1 MADMVDVGGIRAKI
15 SADISDYRTA
25 IDKAKAKTKELGD
38 SADKAS
44 RSFVGMGEAI
54 AALGAGTALGKMI
67 GVMREVVSES
77 NKMYNAL
84 TGLRELS
91 KGLGQDVNAVTKA
104 AQDLAS
110 KGFMS
115 MAEAAE
121 AYKTTL
127 ATGYSLE
134 EATKLINSMADAA
147 AFNRQSH
154 YDMAGAVLASLQ
166 GIKNQ
171 NSELTDAVGITTNLS
186 VMYERYAATLGKSA
200 AKLTDAEKA
209 QAALNGFLSE
219 AAIYAGNADIAM
231 QGYTGASAE
240 FTQSITNAKVA
251 LGDGLKPVFEE
262 IMRSITP
269 VIISFTEWAE
279 DNKEL
284 VAGLATGTTTVL
296 GLVTALLTA
305 TSVVKA
311 LSVALKGLQAS
322 AGVFGVISLA
332 IGVVVGG
339 LSALIARNKEAAEAV
354 KAHDD
359 AQQSLNQTL
368 RAAPYGRSVDDVK
381 ALQQA
386 LEALNPVLEERA
398 KLQERL
404 NEIEAFGERGEGT
417 PALLSE
423 AMDISEALEK
433 IDKQLYDMGYDTFE
447 DAAAKA
453 REMKDAIE
461 ESIPALAAMEREQL
475 ANVAAQVQHIDK
487 VNALKKEYDELNAK
501 EKLSAEQK
509 QRLNEV
515 VKALTQEYP
524 SLVSSLDEENRWHIK
539 NYDALGELIKAE
551 ENSVNAS
558 AQASKS
564 RLENW
569 RRETESKLK
578 LARTQLE
585 ALMRVE
591 RASVSNPKL
600 PAELAKYVDNIAEG
614 TEKAL
619 QSKVDQY
626 QLQINHLDNDIQA
639 ITIGAFDQFLT
650 SPPDDKS
657 SKKKTKTSEKK
668 GKSAAEKAAEARRKA
683 FESDLATIQYQT
695 EMFDWSAERQIQAY
709 EKLQKTHAKYLKES
723 TEDRRMLNLQLK
735 RLQEDSAKSQF
746 DFSAEWIA
754 REERRMEESG
764 KTEREI
770 AQMKMDAWT
779 RVRDRYAKDTEMY
792 KRADE
797 ELYRA
802 RKEFTAKTIELS
814 NDLVKVE
821 KSRIEDTK
829 KRELEALKK
838 SKQAALDKYQAEI
851 NAIDELMAKQ
861 DQLNADVDYET
872 ELREKQARVDLLAS
886 AVGPEG
892 IQERE
897 DLLKEIERMQLEHER
912 ELQKRSL
919 QDQKTALEKERDA
932 QEAEFNREIERTE
945 AQYDALIDAFNSY
958 GGDIK
963 TIEAAIAD
971 FRVSESA
978 KANAAILADLDAFVA
993 QYTAKMASVTA
1004 ANQAADLAEYNANK
1018 DAYDAAAARGDRA
1031 EMERLR
1037 ARNQAIRDKYGITQD
1052 TGRLQSFATGGI
1064 VRGKNGEPVI
1074 VQAHAGEMV
1083 LNAQQQAVLFE
1094 ALAGVSKRPVAQPLA
1109 PVTQIT
1115 NHIDMSAGEVVIED
1129 TADARTFYDERVRV
1143 MERLQ
1148 TLGVKSLNG

>member
-121 AYKTTL
+121 AYKTAL

-186 VMYERYAATLGKSA
+186 VMYDRYAQTLGKSA

-269 VIISFTEWAE
+269 VIVSFTEWAE

-381 ALQQA
+381 ALQKS
-386 LEALNPVLEERA
+386 LEELNPVLEERA

-433 IDKQLYDMGYDTFE
+433 IDKQLYDMGYDTFD

-461 ESIPALAAMEREQL
+461 ESVPALMQMEREQL
-475 ANVAAQVQHIDK
+475 ANVAAQVKHIDS
-487 VNALKKEYDELNAK
+487 VNALKREYDELNAK
-501 EKLSAEQK
+501 EKLSEEQK
-509 QRLNEV
+509 QRLGEV

-524 SLVSSLDEENRWHIK
+524 SLVSNLDEENRWHIK

-551 ENSVNAS
+551 QDSVDAS
-558 AQASKS
+558 AQASKA
-564 RLENW
+564 RYENW

-585 ALMRVE
+585 ALQKLE
-591 RASVSNPKL
+591 GASTANPKL
-600 PAELAKYVDNIAEG
+600 PAALGAYVDRIAEG
-614 TEKAL
+614 TEKSL
-619 QSKVDQY
+619 QGTVNKY
-626 QLQINHLDNDIQA
+626 QLQINEIDKDLQS
-639 ITIGAFDQFLT
+639 ITAGAFDKFVT
-650 SPPDDKS
+650 STSTTGAAADNKAS
-657 SKKKTKTSEKK
+657 GKAGSTKT
-668 GKSAAEKAAEARRKA
+668 AAEKAAEARRKA
-683 FESDLATIQYQT
+683 FETDLATIQYQT
-695 EMFDWSAERQIQAY
+695 EMFDWSADRQIQAY
-709 EKLQKTHAKYLKES
+709 EKLQKTHSKYLKES
-723 TEDRRMLNLQLK
+723 TDDRRTLNLQLK
-735 RLQEDSAKSQF
+735 RLQEDSAQSQF

-851 NAIDELMAKQ
+851 DAIDELMAKQ

-872 ELREKQARVDLLAS
+872 ELREKQARADLLAS

-919 QDQKTALEKERDA
+919 QEQKSALEKERDA

-945 AQYDALIDAFNSY
+945 AQYDALLEAFNAY

-971 FRVSESA
+971 FRISESA

-1094 ALAGVSKRPVAQPLA
+1094 ALSGVSTRPVSQPA
-1109 PVTQIT
+1109 GAVTQNT
-1115 NHIDMSAGEVVIED
+1115 YNIDMGAEEIVIED
-1129 TADARTFYDERVRV
+1129 PATARQFFDERARV
-1143 MERLQ
+1143 VQRLQ
-1148 TLGVKSLNG
+1148 TEGVKTR

>member
-1 MADMVDVGGIRAKI
+1 MSEMVDVGGIRAKI

-25 IDKAKAKTKELGD
+25 IDKAKAKTRELGD
-38 SADKAS
+38 SADKAT
-44 RSFVGMGEAI
+44 RSFGGMGEAI

-67 GVMREVVSES
+67 GIMREVVSES

-104 AQDLAS
+104 AQDLAA

-115 MAEAAE
+115 MADAAE
-121 AYKTTL
+121 AYKTAL

-134 EATKLINSMADAA
+134 EATKLINSMSDAA

-200 AKLTDAEKA
+200 AKLTDAEKS

-219 AAIYAGNADIAM
+219 AALYAGNADTAM

-269 VIISFTEWAE
+269 VIVSFAEWAD

-296 GLVTALLTA
+296 ALVTALLTA

-311 LSVALKGLQAS
+311 LSIALKGMQAS

-368 RAAPYGRSVDDVK
+368 REAPYGRSVDDVK
-381 ALQQA
+381 ALQKS
-386 LEALNPVLEERA
+386 LEELNPVLEERA

-423 AMDISEALEK
+423 ALDISDALEK
-433 IDKQLYDMGYDTFE
+433 IDKQLYGMGYDTFD

-453 REMKDAIE
+453 REMKDAIND
-461 ESIPALAAMEREQL
+461 SIPALAAMEREQL

-487 VNALKKEYDELNAK
+487 VNMLKKEYEDLNAK

-509 QRLNEV
+509 QRLSEV

-524 SLVSSLDEENRWHIK
+524 SLVSNLDEENRWHIK
-539 NYDALGELIKAE
+539 NYDALGDLITAE
-551 ENSVNAS
+551 RNSVDAS

-569 RRETESKLK
+569 RRETEAKLK
-578 LARTQLE
+578 LARSQLE
-585 ALMRVE
+585 ALMGVE
-591 RASVSNPKL
+591 SASVSNPKL
-600 PAELAKYVDNIAEG
+600 PSALAAYVDNVTEG

-619 QSKVDQY
+619 QTKANQY
-626 QLQINHLDNDIQA
+626 QLQINELDKDIQN
-639 ITIGAFDQFLT
+639 ITAGAFDKFVT
-650 SPPDDKS
+650 STSTTGAAADNKAS
-657 SKKKTKTSEKK
+657 GKAGSTKT
-668 GKSAAEKAAEARRKA
+668 AAEKAAEARRKA
-683 FESDLATIQYQT
+683 FETDLATIQYQT
-695 EMFDWSAERQIQAY
+695 EMFDWSADRQIQAY
-709 EKLQKTHAKYLKES
+709 EKLQKTHSKYLKES
-723 TEDRRMLNLQLK
+723 IDDRRTLNLQLK
-735 RLQEDSAKSQF
+735 RLQEDSAQSQF
-746 DFSAEWIA
+746 DFSAEWID

-764 KTEREI
+764 KTEQEI
-770 AQMKMDAWT
+770 ARMKFDAWT

-802 RKEFTAKTIELS
+802 RKDLTAKTIELS
-814 NDLVKVE
+814 NDLVKTE
-821 KSRIEDTK
+821 KTRIDDAK
-829 KRELEALKK
+829 KRELDALKK
-838 SKQAALDKYQAEI
+838 SKQAALDKYNAEI
-851 NAIDELMAKQ
+851 DAIDELMAKQ
-861 DQLNADVDYET
+861 DQLNADIDYET
-872 ELREKQARVDLLAS
+872 ELREKQARADLLAS

-897 DLLKEIERMQLEHER
+897 DLLKEIERMKLEHDR
-912 ELQKRSL
+912 DLQKRSL
-919 QDQKTALEKERDA
+919 EEQKSGLERERDA
-932 QEAEFNREIERTE
+932 QEAAFDAEISRTE
-945 AQYDALIDAFNSY
+945 AQYDALLDAFSSY

-963 TIEAAIAD
+963 TIEAAISE
-971 FRVSESA
+971 FRVSEAA
-978 KANAAILADLDAFVA
+978 KANATILADLDAFVA
-993 QYTAKMASVTA
+993 QYSAKMATVTA

-1037 ARNQAIRDKYGITQD
+1037 ARNQAIRDQYGITQD
-1052 TGRLQSFATGGI
+1052 TGRLQSFKVGGI
-1064 VRGKNGEPVI
+1064 VRGQNGEPVM

-1094 ALAGVSKRPVAQPLA
+1094 ALSGVSAR
-1109 PVTQIT
+1109 PVTQPAGAVT
-1115 NHIDMSAGEVVIED
+1115 QNTYNIDMGAEEIVIED
-1129 TADARTFYDERVRV
+1129 SATARQFFDERARV
-1143 MERLQ
+1143 VQRLQ
-1148 TLGVKSLNG
+1148 TEGVKTR